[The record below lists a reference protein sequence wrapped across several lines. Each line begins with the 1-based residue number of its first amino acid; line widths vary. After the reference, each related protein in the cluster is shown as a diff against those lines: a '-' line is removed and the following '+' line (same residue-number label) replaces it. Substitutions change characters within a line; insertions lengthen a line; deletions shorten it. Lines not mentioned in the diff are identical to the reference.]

1 MGVTEHRRQAVQG
14 LKIGIITMSTTRTPA
29 EDESGHWMAEKAE
42 KEGHTVVA
50 HRVIPDEAG
59 IIRETVNELIQA
71 FSPRVL
77 LMNGGTG
84 ASPKDVTIE
93 AVKPL
98 FQKELTGFG
107 ILFAQLSY
115 AEIGSAA
122 ILSRAT
128 AGVIGNTAVFCM
140 PGSIKACRL
149 ACGELIF
156 PDLGHL
162 AKHLQ
167 EG

>member
-1 MGVTEHRRQAVQG
+1 MGVKEHRRQAVQG
-14 LKIGIITMSTTRTPA
+14 LRIGIITMSTTRSLA
-29 EDESGHWMAEKAE
+29 EDESGHWMAEKAGE
-42 KEGHTVVA
+42 EGHSVVM
-50 HRVIPDEAG
+50 HQVVPDDAG
-59 IIRETVNELIQA
+59 IIAKTLMDSIRD
-71 FSPRVL
+71 FSPQVI

-107 ILFAQLSY
+107 TLFAQLSF

-122 ILSRAT
+122 ILSRAA
-128 AGVIGNTAVFCM
+128 AGVIQNTAVFCM
-140 PGSIKACRL
+140 PGSVKACRL

-162 AKHLQ
+162 VKHLQ
-167 EG
+167 EK

>member
-14 LKIGIITMSTTRTPA
+14 LKIGIITMSTTRTLA
-29 EDESGHWMAEKAE
+29 EDESGQWMAEKAGE
-42 KEGHTVVA
+42 EGHTVVA
-50 HRVIPDEAG
+50 HRVIPDEAD
-59 IIRETVNELIQA
+59 IIQETVKEMIQA

-149 ACGELIF
+149 ACRELIF

-167 EG
+167 EK

>member
-29 EDESGHWMAEKAE
+29 EDESGHWMAEQAE

-50 HRVIPDEAG
+50 HRVIPDETG

-84 ASPKDVTIE
+84 ASPKDVAIE

-149 ACGELIF
+149 ACRELIF

-167 EG
+167 EA